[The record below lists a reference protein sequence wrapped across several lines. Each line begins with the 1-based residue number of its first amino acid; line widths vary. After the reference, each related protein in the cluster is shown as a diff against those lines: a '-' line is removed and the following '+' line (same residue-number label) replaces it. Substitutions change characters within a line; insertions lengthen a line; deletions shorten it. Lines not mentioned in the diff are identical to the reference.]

1 MPVRGFVGSDYL
13 KARPDFKVIQ
23 DPFTGE
29 DVAIVPP
36 IAPDVALIHAL
47 KGDPEGNILVD
58 RIEDD
63 HLLAQASQRVIVSVE
78 EIVSPA
84 ALAETPEGLF
94 VSGIY
99 VTALVHAPRGAYPT
113 ACRGYYEHDSA
124 HIRRY
129 VEAAKTTEA
138 FQVYLNACV
147 FANGAAVRLA
157 GV

>member
-1 MPVRGFVGSDYL
+1 M
-13 KARPDFKVIQ
+13 
-23 DPFTGE
+23 
-29 DVAIVPP
+29 
-36 IAPDVALIHAL
+36 
-47 KGDPEGNILVD
+47 D

-113 ACRGYYEHDSA
+113 GCRGYYEHDAA
-124 HIRRY
+124 HIRQY

-138 FQVYLNACV
+138 FRAYLDAYV
-147 FANGAAVRLA
+147 FANGAVARPA